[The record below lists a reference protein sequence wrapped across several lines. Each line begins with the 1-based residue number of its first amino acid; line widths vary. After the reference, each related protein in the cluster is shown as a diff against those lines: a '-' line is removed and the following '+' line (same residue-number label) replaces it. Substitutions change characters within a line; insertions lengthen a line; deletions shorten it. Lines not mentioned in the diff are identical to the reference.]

1 MKKLEWHRGTMGV
14 DPLTLLWK
22 STMSRSWQKLE
33 YIAIYVL
40 IAFLSCPLNHIP
52 LVEIRSVPSNDSSE
66 HIAQDLIIKINC
78 SAVL

>member
-1 MKKLEWHRGTMGV
+1 MALGHNGCTSIDFAAEV
-14 DPLTLLWK
+14 DDV
-22 STMSRSWQKLE
+22 SMFRSWQRVE

-66 HIAQDLIIKINC
+66 HKM
-78 SAVL
+78 